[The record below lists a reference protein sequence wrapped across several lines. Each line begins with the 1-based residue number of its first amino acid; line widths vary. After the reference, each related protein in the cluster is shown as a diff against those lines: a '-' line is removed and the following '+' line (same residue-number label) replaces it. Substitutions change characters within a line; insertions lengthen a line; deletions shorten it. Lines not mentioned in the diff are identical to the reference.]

1 MGERGDRAGD
11 QRRPQHAA
19 ANGSEPAAAADL
31 PAPGAPSAHGADH
44 QPDQTTGLSRR
55 RLLQLGAA
63 TGAGAL
69 AASSSDALAHG
80 IGHGHHGPGPGSHV
94 AWSPRAGRFAEP
106 ARSVQPKFR
115 WWWPHGHVDVR
126 EIEREIDQIADA
138 GFGGVEIEDVHHSVK
153 TPLDPDNTGW
163 GTPAWVNAVEAAL
176 KRAKKRGMTV
186 DIGIGPSWP
195 AATPT
200 ITPDSPGA
208 VKEVA
213 HGLVELAAG
222 AAYDGPV
229 PEPVVAPHGAVT
241 EKKLLRVEAARVVT
255 GRVTTR
261 RPVGIVRATLT
272 DLTATVRGPG
282 TATPTIAFTAPAEPT
297 PATWVLVS
305 YWERGSGQEPEGG
318 PHTTPDSFVID
329 HFSRAG
335 TQAVIDF
342 WKQTMLTPAVK
353 RLLREAGG
361 MLFEDSLEMETDA
374 TLWTPEIPDA
384 FRSQKSYELLP
395 VLAAVIEQDEKYV
408 FDFDDATHGR
418 IRTDYNDVLSQLYID
433 NHLVPLQQWARTLG
447 LGLRNQPYGLETDAI
462 TVAAMLDI
470 PEGESLGFK
479 NLDDFRSLAGGR
491 DMGGRTVLS
500 NEAGG
505 LAGGAYS
512 TAWDVTLKRLTPQY
526 AAGVNQAVFHGFSYR
541 DVPGVRWPGFA
552 AFSPYNGTPGYGE
565 AWGPRQPTWG
575 HVPDVSGY
583 LSRVQHV
590 LQLGRN
596 QVDVANFR
604 QKGYAGSGFGAPW
617 LTSDGVPIGW
627 THTTISPRLLHFPS
641 AQVRNGRLA
650 PDGPNFKALI
660 FEGDAFAGR
669 ETTLQLDS
677 AERLLAFAKAG
688 LPIVVSGDWSNPRT
702 PGLPKPGELAQLK
715 ALVDELLALPNVVRV
730 ADRPFIGEGLA
741 RLGIQRDV
749 EFEVR
754 SALQNAHRVDGDVDF
769 YYLAN
774 GDASRTM
781 DHLVTLRPTSR
792 REIAPYVL
800 DAWTGEIAPA
810 AQYERLD
817 DGRIRL
823 RVTLK
828 PGETTIVALARVRW
842 WQELLGQDVHA
853 TATEADEVRYDDGR
867 LVVRDAQAGT
877 YATTLSNG
885 RTVRATVAQVPAP
898 LALTAWTLEVEDWQP
913 GAQPYE
919 TIRPR
924 RAVPLS
930 ALAAWSAIAGLE
942 DVSGIGRYKTTITL
956 GKEWKRD
963 VGAKLDLGEVFDTFR
978 VRVNGRLLPPL
989 SQTNTVVDLGDRL
1002 QPGENTIE
1010 VEVATTLNNRLRV
1023 TDPTIFGGSRRQNY
1037 GLIGPVTLTPYGQAT
1052 LPRR

>member
-1 MGERGDRAGD
+1 MGEGRDRAGEG
-11 QRRPQHAA
+11 
-19 ANGSEPAAAADL
+19 NE
-31 PAPGAPSAHGADH
+31 
-44 QPDQTTGLSRR
+44 LSRR

-69 AASSSDALAHG
+69 AASTADSALAHG
-80 IGHGHHGPGPGSHV
+80 LGNHGHGGPGHG
-94 AWSPRAGRFAEP
+94 AWRPQAGRFAEP
-106 ARSVQPKFR
+106 ARAVQPKFR
-115 WWWPHGHVDVR
+115 WWWPHGMVDPR

-153 TPLDPDNTGW
+153 VPLDPEHTGW
-163 GTPAWVNAVEAAL
+163 GTPAWVSAVEAAL
-176 KRAKKRGMTV
+176 ARAKKRGMTV
-186 DIGIGPSWP
+186 DIGAGPSWP
-195 AATPT
+195 AATST
-200 ITPDSPGA
+200 ITPDSLGA

-213 HGLVELAAG
+213 HGLVALSAG
-222 AAYDGPV
+222 QAYDGPV
-229 PEPVVAPHGAVT
+229 PEPVVAAPASVT
-241 EKKLLRVEAARVVT
+241 EKALLRVEAARVVA
-255 GRVTTR
+255 GRVLTR
-261 RPVGIVRATLT
+261 RPVGIERATLT
-272 DLTATVRGPG
+272 DLTSTV
-282 TATPTIAFTAPAEPT
+282 TSAQTIAYTAPDDGG
-297 PATWVLVS
+297 TWVLVS
-305 YWERGSGQEPEGG
+305 YWLRGSGQEPEGG
-318 PHTTPDSFVID
+318 PHTTPEAYVVD

-335 TQAVIDF
+335 TQAIIDF

-374 TLWTPEIPDA
+374 TLWTPEIPGA
-384 FRSQKSYELLP
+384 FGAQKGYELMP

-408 FDFDDATHGR
+408 FDFDDTTHAR

-433 NHLVPLQQWARTLG
+433 NHLLPLQQWAKTLG

-462 TVAAMLDI
+462 TVAALLDV

-491 DMGGRTVLS
+491 DMGGRRILS

-526 AAGVNQAVFHGFSYR
+526 AAGVNQAVFHGFAYR

-552 AFSPYNGTPGYGE
+552 AFSPYNGATGYGE

-575 HVPDVSGY
+575 HVPDISGY

-641 AQVRNGRLA
+641 AVVRGGRLA

-688 LPIVVSGDWSNPRT
+688 LPIVMSGDWSNPRT

-715 ALVDELLALPNVVRV
+715 ALVDELLALPNVARV
-730 ADRPFIGEGLA
+730 ADRPNIGEGLA
-741 RLGIQRDV
+741 QLGVRRDV
-749 EFEVR
+749 EYELR
-754 SALQNAHRVDGDVDF
+754 SSLQHAHRVDGDVDY

-774 GDASRTM
+774 GDAARTM
-781 DHLVTLRPTSR
+781 DHLVTLAPTAR
-792 REIAPYVL
+792 RDAVPYLL
-800 DAWTGEIAPA
+800 DAWTGEVAPLA
-810 AQYERLD
+810 LYEQV

-828 PGETTIVALARVRW
+828 PGQTTIVALARKRW
-842 WQELLGQDVHA
+842 WQDLLGQDVHA
-853 TATEADEVRYDDGR
+853 TATEADEVRYDGGA
-867 LVVRDAQAGT
+867 LVVRDATAGR
-877 YATTLSNG
+877 YATTLSDG
-885 RTVRATVAQVPAP
+885 RTVSATIAAVPAP
-898 LALTAWTLEVEDWQP
+898 IALTSWTLEVEDWQP
-913 GAQPYE
+913 GATAYE

-924 RAVPLS
+924 RAVPLA
-930 ALAAWSAIAGLE
+930 ALAAWPAIAGLE
-942 DVSGIGRYKTTITL
+942 DVSGIGRYRTEIVL
-956 GKEWKRD
+956 DRAWKRD

-978 VRVNGRLLPPL
+978 VKVNGRLLPPL
-989 SQTNTVVDLGDRL
+989 AQVDTVVDLGDRL
-1002 QPGENTIE
+1002 RPGRNTIE

-1023 TDPTIFGGSRRQNY
+1023 TDPTVFGGSRRQSY
-1037 GLIGPVTLTPYGQAT
+1037 GLIGPVSVLPYGQAT